1 MNKIGEYI
9 FKRICKDQETLRR
22 TRPMNM
28 YGLYVNSKDIQNY
41 VHEYT
46 NYGFDYNGEEC
57 ADDKWENYWDEPEGS
72 EK

>member
-28 YGLYVNSKDIQNY
+28 YGLYVNANDIQNY
-41 VHEYT
+41 VHEST